1 LIYVQMLFALGADR
15 FVFGHSPGLLSIV
28 GSSLILGSAIVV
40 ALQKNVGGAGKA
52 VGGNAAAAAAAT
64 DGGRR
69 MTGEGGERGD
79 EESQMGLLNG
89 ADGRPIG
96 DVTGCGAR

>member
-1 LIYVQMLFALGADR
+1 MLFALGADR

-40 ALQKNVGGAGKA
+40 ALQKNVAGGGKT
-52 VGGNAAAAAAAT
+52 GGN
-64 DGGRR
+64 DGVRNGG
-69 MTGEGGERGD
+69 GEGRGD
-79 EESQMGLLNG
+79 EESQIGLLNG

-96 DVTGCGAR
+96 DVEEMRVVTR